1 MTGVRMHQ
9 ENDEAA
15 RERIRTATAR
25 ALKKCKP
32 AVRQVARRQIAET
45 VSSLL
50 DLDLSEFIADGWRG
64 YDELTEAAERT
75 LGQPD
80 VTENVTVSEHRF
92 RTDRSTILEVRVDG
106 ERLSDLVVDLAVEFC
121 VRALD
126 ATLREGCVVR
136 LSSGRCDVTAV
147 VTVSGVPLPEAKAT
161 LDLTVAMSVSP
172 PIRIRPR
179 PETPR
184 PAGEPPEV
192 VVLPDARAHADGQ
205 RRASP
210 AGSPPS
216 SDLA

>member
-1 MTGVRMHQ
+1 MTGIRMAQ
-9 ENDEAA
+9 ESDDAVA
-15 RERIRTATAR
+15 ERIRTATAR
-25 ALKKCKP
+25 ALKKSKP
-32 AVRQVARRQIAET
+32 AVREIARREIAET

-75 LGQPD
+75 LGQPGASE
-80 VTENVTVSEHRF
+80 TVTVSEHRF
-92 RTDRSTILEVRVDG
+92 RTDRSTILEIRVDG
-106 ERLSDLVVDLAVEFC
+106 ERLNDLVVDLAVEFC

-147 VTVSGVPLPEAKAT
+147 VTVSGVPLPAAKAT
-161 LDLTVAMSVSP
+161 LDLAVDLSVAP

-184 PAGEPPEV
+184 RAGEPPEV
-192 VVLPDARAHADGQ
+192 VVLPDARTDADGQ

-210 AGSPPS
+210 TGSPPS